1 MVGFECRNIL
11 KHFLELTL
19 NLFSAY
25 ASWYVIFHPIRCLRP
40 IWDFDLTIIE
50 YPHRFKGDS
59 IGWDSGATA
68 TLATNCVFTSAL
80 QNKKTWT
87 TQ

>member
-25 ASWYVIFHPIRCLRP
+25 ASWYVIFHPIRGLRP

-50 YPHRFKGDS
+50 YPHRFKDRLHCAANGS
-59 IGWDSGATA
+59 RRR
-68 TLATNCVFTSAL
+68 
-80 QNKKTWT
+80 KK
-87 TQ
+87 

>member
-25 ASWYVIFHPIRCLRP
+25 ASWYVIFHPIRGLRP

-50 YPHRFKGDS
+50 YPHRFKVAS
-59 IGWDSGATA
+59 PSAAYATQSKSS
-68 TLATNCVFTSAL
+68 C
-80 QNKKTWT
+80 QK
-87 TQ
+87 

>member
-25 ASWYVIFHPIRCLRP
+25 ASWYVIFHPIRGLRP

-50 YPHRFKGDS
+50 YPHRFKGFL
-59 IGWDSGATA
+59 IFIA
-68 TLATNCVFTSAL
+68 
-80 QNKKTWT
+80 QY
-87 TQ
+87 

>member
-25 ASWYVIFHPIRCLRP
+25 ASWYVIFHPIRGLRA
-40 IWDFDLTIIE
+40 ISDFDLTIIE
-50 YPHRFKGDS
+50 YPHRFKVGS
-59 IGWDSGATA
+59 PTGIRIKKKR
-68 TLATNCVFTSAL
+68 VFFLEISKIL
-80 QNKKTWT
+80 RF
-87 TQ
+87 